1 MTAALRIGLQ
11 VRSLDPYWVEVRET
25 IWRICRPPSLH
36 TSLFHTVQKRQER
49 LPPIELIDVDLGYH
63 QDDEDGLVTV
73 VEELLALE
81 LDALIT
87 VPDDLTLVEEL
98 LDHGLPV
105 ISLIHR
111 ELSHPFFT
119 SPRELAESAYIACE
133 FLAAQLAGRGRILIV
148 GGRHCPGDPARSS
161 SRVRAA
167 LDVFARHPD
176 MTWHHLGAPWDY
188 AGARAQ
194 LLAAGADLAD
204 GFDGVFGLSDTMAL
218 VAHEVG
224 TREGWLAPDAMVVGI
239 NGDPLAIMA
248 IADGS
253 MTATVATSASG
264 IAQRAV
270 ELACSA
276 ARGDHLPAT
285 FSYDP
290 VLVTQDNVAQI
301 ALRKLGAIA
310 DLPSRLVGVNRQREE
325 QRITQL
331 EAGLAINRRLGSIL
345 DGDELQQEIADLIRT
360 SYDYDHVQIFV
371 WAEDERAL
379 ILHQPGVPAAARTRV
394 PLCDAAVLGH
404 ALLRNRATFIPDMAR
419 SQRFAPD
426 PYWPATRARVVV
438 PIRFGAATRGVIDL
452 HSTTMRRV
460 TNAEL
465 DSLQSLADQLGVAMR
480 NAELYGEAVAARA
493 EAEQANH
500 LKTRLLANVS
510 HELRTPLNVIL
521 GYSQAAMSDP
531 NPYGQP
537 LPDELRRD
545 LRHIGNSGEH
555 LVRLINDLLDLSQAQ
570 IGALEIVPEPVDLQ
584 TLLTDAFESI
594 AHSQLSARTV
604 DWRLELPAHLPTIVA
619 DPVRLR
625 QVVLNLLSNA
635 ARFTEHG
642 HIALGAAAGDEDV
655 TIWVEDTGV
664 GIDPDLQQKIVEVF
678 MTASTADG
686 ADEMRP
692 RAGIGLGLSVT
703 HHLVQLHGGALQIDS
718 RPGMGTT
725 CRVCLPRGDADA
737 PEQTSTVNPM
747 RADRVPL
754 DPLLDGVLQ
763 HGSDIVQCVADYI
776 RENYAGHPTREEVA
790 HSLGVSPNYVSR
802 IFRRE
807 TGMTPWQYLTR
818 YRVAQAQRLL
828 ADSNFNI
835 TEIASQVGI
844 TDPAYFSRVFHKET
858 GQSPQQYRKSAG

>member
-194 LLAAGADLAD
+194 LLTAGADLAH

-276 ARGDHLPAT
+276 ARGDQLPAT

-510 HELRTPLNVIL
+510 HELRTPLNMIIGFADVITR
-521 GYSQAAMSDP
+521 SPQV
-531 NPYGQP
+531 YGRA
-537 LPDELRRD
+537 LPP
-545 LRHIGNSGEH
+545 
-555 LVRLINDLLDLSQAQ
+555 
-570 IGALEIVPEPVDLQ
+570 AL
-584 TLLTDAFESI
+584 
-594 AHSQLSARTV
+594 
-604 DWRLELPAHLPTIVA
+604 
-619 DPVRLR
+619 
-625 QVVLNLLSNA
+625 
-635 ARFTEHG
+635 
-642 HIALGAAAGDEDV
+642 
-655 TIWVEDTGV
+655 
-664 GIDPDLQQKIVEVF
+664 
-678 MTASTADG
+678 MT
-686 ADEMRP
+686 
-692 RAGIGLGLSVT
+692 
-703 HHLVQLHGGALQIDS
+703 
-718 RPGMGTT
+718 
-725 CRVCLPRGDADA
+725 
-737 PEQTSTVNPM
+737 
-747 RADRVPL
+747 
-754 DPLLDGVLQ
+754 
-763 HGSDIVQCVADYI
+763 DIV
-776 RENYAGHPTREEVA
+776 
-790 HSLGVSPNYVSR
+790 
-802 IFRRE
+802 
-807 TGMTPWQYLTR
+807 
-818 YRVAQAQRLL
+818 
-828 ADSNFNI
+828 
-835 TEIASQVGI
+835 
-844 TDPAYFSRVFHKET
+844 
-858 GQSPQQYRKSAG
+858 